1 MKQIKS
7 AVILV
12 KVMRESMNFAY
23 QSITVNKMRTFLSLF
38 GITIGIFAIIAVF
51 TILDSLEKNV
61 RDSLESLGDN
71 VVYVQK
77 WPWSMSGDY
86 PWWKYMNR
94 PQPSVEEL
102 AEIRT
107 QSQFA
112 KSSAVMLNFT
122 STVKYG
128 KNSAPSNQIMAI
140 SDQYED
146 IRSFDIS
153 EGRYF
158 SPFEIESGRH
168 ITVLGNELANELFLG
183 ANAVGEILKIGGYNV
198 EVIGVLKKEGKS
210 ALGDQSNDNLAL
222 IPIGFA
228 RSFVDMRMV
237 GLTIMVKA
245 KDGLPTNELI
255 DELRGILR
263 TLRRIKPIEED
274 DFALNQVS
282 LLKQGIDNIFIM
294 INLAGWII
302 GGFSILVGGFGIANI
317 MFVSVKERTSI
328 IGIQKALG
336 AKNSFILL
344 QFLYE
349 SVLLSITGGA
359 IGLFFIFIGTTLV
372 SNLSE
377 FKISLTFDNILLGLM
392 VSAIIGIIS
401 GYAPAWKASRLSPVE
416 AINTK
421 S

>member
-7 AVILV
+7 MVILM

-23 QSITVNKMRTFLSLF
+23 QSIRVNKMRTFLSLF
-38 GITIGIFAIIAVF
+38 GITIGIFAIISVF

-77 WPWSMSGDY
+77 WPWSMGML
-86 PWWKYMNR
+86 PWWKYVNR
-94 PQPSVEEL
+94 PQPSVDDL
-102 AEIRT
+102 TEIRLH
-107 QSQFA
+107 SQFA
-112 KSSAVMLNFT
+112 KSSAIMLSFR
-122 STVKYG
+122 SMVKYR
-128 KNSAPSNQIMAI
+128 KNSAPSSQILSI

-146 IRSFDIS
+146 IRSFELS

-158 SPFEIESGRH
+158 SPFELTSGRH
-168 ITVLGNELANELFLG
+168 LAVLGSELANELFLG
-183 ANAVGEILKIGGYNV
+183 SNAVGETLKIGGYNV

-210 ALGDQSNDNLAL
+210 AIGDDSHDDLAI

-228 RSFVDMRMV
+228 RSFVDMRRV

-245 KDGLPTNELI
+245 MDGVPTDELI
-255 DELRGILR
+255 DELRGVLR
-263 TLRRIKPIEED
+263 TFRRIKPLED
-274 DFALNQVS
+274 DNFALNQVS
-282 LLKQGIDNIFIM
+282 LLKQGIDNIFVM

-317 MFVSVKERTSI
+317 MFVSVKERTNI

-359 IGLFFIFIGTTLV
+359 IGLFFIFVGTTLV
-372 SNLSE
+372 SNLSD
-377 FKISLTFDNILLGLM
+377 FSISLTFDNILLGLM
-392 VSAIIGIIS
+392 VSGIIGIIS
-401 GYAPAWKASRLSPVE
+401 GYAPARKASRLSPVE

>member
-7 AVILV
+7 MVILV

-102 AEIRT
+102 AEIRS

-112 KSSAVMLNFT
+112 KASAVMLNF
-122 STVKYG
+122 SATVKYG
-128 KNSAPSNQIMAI
+128 KNSAPRNQIMAI

-263 TLRRIKPIEED
+263 TIRRIKPIEED

>member
-7 AVILV
+7 MVILV

-23 QSITVNKMRTFLSLF
+23 QSIRVNKMRTFLSLF
-38 GITIGIFAIIAVF
+38 GITIGIFAIISVF

-77 WPWSMSGDY
+77 WPWSIGGEY

-94 PQPSVEEL
+94 PQPSLEDL

-107 QSQFA
+107 RSQFA
-112 KSSAVMLNFT
+112 QSAAIMLNFRNV
-122 STVKYG
+122 VKYNR
-128 KNSAPSNQIMAI
+128 NSVPNAQVMAI
-140 SDQYED
+140 SEQYDD
-146 IRSFDIS
+146 IRSFEVA

-158 SPFEIESGRH
+158 SPFELVAGRH
-168 ITVLGNELANELFLG
+168 IVVLGNELAGELFQG
-183 ANAVGEILKIGGYNV
+183 ASAVGEVVKIGGYNI

-210 ALGDQSNDNLAL
+210 ALGDDSHDNLAL

-228 RSFVDMRMV
+228 RSFVDMRSV

-245 KDGLPTNELI
+245 MDGLPTEELI

-263 TLRRIKPIEED
+263 TFRRIKPIED
-274 DFALNQVS
+274 DNFALNQVS
-282 LLKQGIDNIFIM
+282 LLKQGIDNIFVM

-317 MFVSVKERTSI
+317 MFVSVKERTNI

-359 IGLFFIFIGTTLV
+359 IGLFFIFVGTTLV
-372 SNLSE
+372 SNLSD
-377 FKISLTFDNILLGLM
+377 FSISLTFDNILLGLL